1 MIEGFLRLLSS
12 TTPVYFSRMA
22 SDPYREIIGRVK
34 RYEGLLV
41 RQYGASGNGLGE
53 KVRSVEDRL
62 SPELVRQLLQI
73 NRTRNRLAHE
83 EGFSQF
89 VNVREF
95 QQQCQQIE
103 SGLKRQNPAAGAG
116 LLKRLSRRLKW
127 RRNIG

>member
-1 MIEGFLRLLSS
+1 
-12 TTPVYFSRMA
+12 MA
-22 SDPYREIIGRVK
+22 ADPYREIIGRVK

-41 RQYGASGNGLGE
+41 RKYGASGNGLGE

-62 SPELVRQLLQI
+62 PPELARQLLQI

-95 QQQCQQIE
+95 QQQCSRIE
-103 SGLKRQNPAAGAG
+103 QDFKKSAPMAGAS
-116 LLKRLSRRLKW
+116 LLKRVSRRLKW
-127 RRNIG
+127 RRNID